1 MQADVTIES
10 VGARGDG
17 IGRIG
22 DRRVAV
28 EGAAPG
34 DRVRVRVTAERADT
48 LVGTVAE
55 LLEAGPLRRAPPCPH
70 FDACGGCATQHLA
83 EHAYADWKRGLL
95 LTALSRNGLDGVA
108 VEPTVQVAP
117 ATRRRARL
125 SALGTARGAVLGF
138 SERASRRLVDVAVC
152 LILTPRLEAL
162 LPGMRAFLG
171 DVLPSGARMD
181 VDLLDIGGTID
192 IGLVGGAE
200 PGREAGA
207 AAAAMARQAGAGRI
221 GWRPSDT
228 AAQVPLAQLRPVEA
242 SFGGVAVA
250 VPPGAF
256 LQATAAGEAA
266 LTGFVV
272 AAAGRRV
279 AELFCGLGTFTL
291 PLAAGG
297 GRVVAWDGA
306 APAVGALV
314 AAARAASLPV
324 AAETRDLVRRPL
336 VAADLKKADT
346 VLLDPP
352 RGGAR
357 EQMPAVTASR
367 AGTVI
372 YVSCNPVSFARDAR
386 MLVDAGFR
394 LERILPVDQFLWSPH
409 FELAALFRR

>member
-256 LQATAAGEAA
+256 LQATAAG
-266 LTGFVV
+266 
-272 AAAGRRV
+272 R
-279 AELFCGLGTFTL
+279 
-291 PLAAGG
+291 
-297 GRVVAWDGA
+297 
-306 APAVGALV
+306 
-314 AAARAASLPV
+314 
-324 AAETRDLVRRPL
+324 
-336 VAADLKKADT
+336 
-346 VLLDPP
+346 
-352 RGGAR
+352 
-357 EQMPAVTASR
+357 ASR
-367 AGTVI
+367 
-372 YVSCNPVSFARDAR
+372 C
-386 MLVDAGFR
+386 
-394 LERILPVDQFLWSPH
+394 
-409 FELAALFRR
+409 RR